1 MKTDDYIL
9 IEALNILSKDI
20 QSQDGVAN
28 ACISEAANRMKE
40 LLNEIT
46 ILKCQLR
53 EKEMLLDDWRAC
65 AAVNK
70 NS

>member
-9 IEALNILSKDI
+9 IEALHILSKDI

-28 ACISEAANRMKE
+28 ACIAEAANRIKE

>member
-9 IEALNILSKDI
+9 IEALHILSKDI

-28 ACISEAANRMKE
+28 ACIAEAANRMKE

>member
-9 IEALNILSKDI
+9 IEALHILSNDI

-28 ACISEAANRMKE
+28 ACITEAANRMKE

-46 ILKCQLR
+46 VLKCQLR

-65 AAVNK
+65 ASVNK

>member
-1 MKTDDYIL
+1 MKTDGYIL
-9 IEALNILSKDI
+9 IEALHILSNDI

-28 ACISEAANRMKE
+28 ACITEAANRMKE

-46 ILKCQLR
+46 VLKCQLR

-65 AAVNK
+65 ASVNK

>member
-28 ACISEAANRMKE
+28 ACIAEAANRMKE